1 MRRYA
6 STVKRVGLSVVRTL
20 LVTLALLTLLA
31 FGVSCRSTRA
41 GETPQYDHIVTFNY
55 NYGNKQDANCPP
67 QYLGV
72 KDGGLVGIR
81 PGHSDSF
88 ALGAIQDMYMA
99 GWYTPRLGEDGQ
111 PLTDPDTGV
120 VLVDRLWDFETDT
133 VTADVTLYAHWVE
146 QPTLTFRDKDT
157 GEALYTMREAPGTLR
172 EEPKTTLDNE
182 LGREGY
188 TLRGCYADREG
199 TTAFSWPYTF
209 TEGDTTVWVS
219 YIEGNWM
226 MVRTP
231 AEFDSGISAN
241 ANLYIENDIDFSDSK
256 TTWITRDFNGQI
268 CGNGH
273 TLRGIHLK
281 LEGSKNKSRNFA
293 LFGTLRESAWIHDVT
308 FADVEIDFSA
318 RITGGYAVAGFAWA
332 AKEGARLE
340 NVTLTG
346 SLTYDISRAP
356 TSTVSPWLADRADAD
371 PADFPGCDWS
381 GFILREAG

>member
-6 STVKRVGLSVVRTL
+6 TAMRRVGLSVVRTL
-20 LVTLALLTLLA
+20 LITLALLTLLA

-41 GETPQYDHIVTFNY
+41 GEAPQYDHIVTFNY

-226 MVRTP
+226 IVRTP

-293 LFGTLRESAWIHDVT
+293 LFGTLRENAWIHDIT

-332 AKEGARLE
+332 AKEGAWLE

-356 TSTVSPWLADRADAD
+356 TSTISPWLADRTDAD
-371 PADFPGCDWS
+371 PADYPGCDWS
-381 GFILREAG
+381 GFILHEAA

>member
-6 STVKRVGLSVVRTL
+6 STARRVGRLAVRAL
-20 LVTLALLTLLA
+20 FVTLALMTLLA

-41 GETPQYDHIVTFNY
+41 GDDPQYDHIVTFDY
-55 NYGNKQDANCPP
+55 NYGNLDANCPT

-88 ALGAIQDMYMA
+88 TLASIQDMYMA
-99 GWYTPRLGEDGQ
+99 GWYTPLLGEDGQ
-111 PLTDPDTGV
+111 PLTDPDTGL
-120 VLVDRLWDFETDT
+120 VLVDRLWNFESDT
-133 VTADVTLYAHWVE
+133 VTADVTLYAHWVQ
-146 QPTLTFRDKDT
+146 QPTLTFRDGDT
-157 GEALYTMREAPGTLR
+157 GEVIYTMREAPGTLR
-172 EEPKTTLDNE
+172 EEPKTTLDKE

-219 YIEGNWM
+219 YLEGNWM
-226 MVRTP
+226 IVRTP
-231 AEFDSGISAN
+231 AEFNTGIAAN
-241 ANLYIENDIDFSDSK
+241 ANLYIENDMDFSDGK
-256 TTWITRDFNGQI
+256 TAWITRDFNGRI

-273 TLRGIHLK
+273 TLRGIRLELEASK
-281 LEGSKNKSRNFA
+281 LKSRNFA
-293 LFGTLRESAWIHDVT
+293 LFGTLRESAWVQDIT
-308 FADVEIDFSA
+308 FADVEIAFSA
-318 RITGGYAVAGFAWA
+318 QTTGNYAAAGLAWA

-356 TSTVSPWLADRADAD
+356 TSTVSPWLADRIDPA

-381 GFILREAG
+381 GFILREAA